1 MAEAKHIPQGG
12 RPALVEPGS
21 FDAVVQ
27 RGLLKAR
34 TVGPKMFDEG
44 FGSRDT
50 GLGYTIENG
59 VAVVRVDSAYG
70 FRPDW
75 FEQMVYGTID
85 SEELARTIERA
96 AMDPAARAVMIELDC
111 PGSTCEGTSE
121 LTRAVRAAKAASG
134 GKPFGAFANEKAFS
148 GGYWLA
154 CLCDTIGMTP
164 SAGVGS
170 IGVRWSM
177 YDYAGMFEEAGV
189 KPVLNETGK
198 FKSVGLMGRPFS
210 DEDQKYLMVTVE
222 HCFTQ
227 FIEVVTAGRGI
238 DEATV
243 RGFEAACFTAPDALK
258 NKLVDVVT
266 SRGEFLRGLVSKAAP
281 VGAQARK
288 AKAMTASE
296 LREQHGA
303 VVAEIEAA
311 AKEAGK
317 AEATTAA
324 AKPATFAQLDA
335 AFGTDSAFVT
345 ECQRADR
352 SLAAAH
358 AAWTDRLVK
367 NTAEQ
372 AAKIAA
378 LETEVA
384 NLKALPSKGK
394 ATPVAGGPATPGTDS
409 YTDLVKVEM
418 SKGSDR
424 MTAELAVQKA
434 NPKAYTAHVTKTHT
448 DMRGGK
454 STADIE
460 DDDGN

>member
-12 RPALVEPGS
+12 RFVLVEQS
-21 FDAVVQ
+21 AFEQ
-27 RGLLKAR
+27 TLKRGMLKVESGVKPAKEFFEEL
-34 TVGPKMFDEG
+34 GG
-44 FGSRDT
+44 GG
-50 GLGYTIENG
+50 GLSHTIEQE
-59 VAVVRVDSAYG
+59 VAVVRIDGVMW
-70 FRPDW
+70 FRPDF
-75 FEQMVYGTID
+75 FEKFFFGYID
-85 SEELARTIERA
+85 TEELLRAIGRA
-96 AMDPAARAVMIELDC
+96 AMDPAAKAVMLEMNC
-111 PGSTCEGTSE
+111 PGGSCAGLSE
-121 LTRAVRAAKAASG
+121 LRSG
-134 GKPFGAFANEKAFS
+134 FERIKRESGKTFGAFANELMAS
-148 GGYWLA
+148 AAYGLGA
-154 CLCDTIGMTP
+154 LCDVVGMTR
-164 SAGVGS
+164 SAEVGS
-170 IGVRWSM
+170 IGSRM
-177 YDYAGMFEEAGV
+177 ELYDYSEAFKAEGV
-189 KPVLNETGK
+189 RAVPIQIGK
-198 FKSVGLMGRPFS
+198 FKSLGMPGLPITP
-210 DEDQKYLMVTVE
+210 E
-222 HCFTQ
+222 
-227 FIEVVTAGRGI
+227 
-238 DEATV
+238 DEAYMQERLDDYFQQFLETVMQGRKLTEAQV
-243 RGFEAACFTAPDALK
+243 RGFEAKVFHGPEAQA

-317 AEATTAA
+317 AEATAAA

-367 NTAEQ
+367 NSAEQ

-384 NLKALPSKGK
+384 NLKALPAKGK
-394 ATPVAGGPATPGTDS
+394 ATPVAGGPAAPGTDS

-424 MTAELAVQKA
+424 MTAELAVQQA
-434 NPKAYTAHVTKTHT
+434 HPKAYAAHAEKARTA
-448 DMRGGK
+448 MRGGK
-454 STADIE
+454 STSDLE
-460 DDDGN
+460 DDGN